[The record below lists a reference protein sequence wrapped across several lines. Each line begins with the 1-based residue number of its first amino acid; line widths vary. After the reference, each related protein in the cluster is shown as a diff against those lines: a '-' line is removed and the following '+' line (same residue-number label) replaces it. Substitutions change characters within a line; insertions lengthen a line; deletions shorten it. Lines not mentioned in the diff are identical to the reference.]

1 MLRRI
6 LMVLLIVSSM
16 GYSQELGEWRWATD
30 TNEFT
35 MDKKAHF
42 LGSAGAYFFF
52 RHKGYTEK
60 ESALYSFYLGFG
72 KEVIDALLP
81 YEKYGDWGGDGLRL
95 ENTSTT
101 ANAMSLMHFRVYD
114 ADWHI
119 GNKYGTTNQ
128 SDFVFLAEGTNEK
141 LRLDTNG
148 RLKVG
153 DNVRPASDA
162 NEGAGLRVTSS

>member
-1 MLRRI
+1 MLKRI
-6 LMVLLIVSSM
+6 LIVLLIVLSI

-81 YEKYGDWGGDGLRL
+81 YEKYGEWGGDGFSKYDLGYDLAGILLAYTLDEIWKPKENSKWERGFNNNTISISYRL
-95 ENTSTT
+95 
-101 ANAMSLMHFRVYD
+101 Y
-114 ADWHI
+114 
-119 GNKYGTTNQ
+119 
-128 SDFVFLAEGTNEK
+128 
-141 LRLDTNG
+141 
-148 RLKVG
+148 
-153 DNVRPASDA
+153 
-162 NEGAGLRVTSS
+162 